1 MRARKREI
9 SEKYK
14 SFRLQPDSLYSS
26 RLIKTFFNK
35 FIKKGEKALSR
46 KHILSALTRYRSS
59 IRRPQLFFGLL
70 RLFYRLRVQFI
81 LGQRRQGR
89 VMLNVP
95 IPVKRNKRD
104 VLNLQT
110 LYRAISD
117 RRERSLSERIQ
128 LELSDLTFQPRQS
141 TTMRA
146 RNAHLT
152 KVYEERV
159 YMEKRWK

>member
-14 SFRLQPDSLYSS
+14 SFRLQPDSFYSS

-35 FIKKGEKALSR
+35 FIKKGKKALSR
-46 KHILSALTRYRSS
+46 KHLFTALTQYRRT

-89 VMLNVP
+89 TMLNIP

-104 VLNLQT
+104 VISLQT
-110 LYRAISD
+110 LYKAITN

-128 LELSDLTFQPRQS
+128 LELGALTFQPRQS

-146 RNAHLT
+146 RNAHLAQ
-152 KVYEERV
+152 VYEERV
-159 YMEKRWK
+159 YMNKR